1 MVETWRKGRVFRA
14 SAKKPPL
21 RGDRGDV
28 EKGDEE
34 KKKWWPVAA
43 QKRVSTVG
51 GVADETLLPGIT
63 EAS

>member
-34 KKKWWPVAA
+34 KKKWWPVPA